1 MTPPT
6 DHAPDP
12 TNHRIFG
19 TPNSHRVT
27 CVPKSLYPA
36 TRHSP
41 TTSFEHMSID
51 LRSSKYQHGPTVPG
65 LSGCRLHF
73 RSSALQKNVAECDKL
88 AFLWIPALRTALENR
103 LLDHSGIQMMALDHT
118 GAWISTEF
126 SGNEYILPSPVS
138 RSIGILPRQC
148 MRQVDGT
155 VARGLVLFKQGSAS
169 AEMAL

>member
-1 MTPPT
+1 MAQLFL
-6 DHAPDP
+6 DCPDVGSTFDQVRCKRMSQSVTTGLLVDP
-12 TNHRIFG
+12 CLANRFG
-19 TPNSHRVT
+19 
-27 CVPKSLYPA
+27 
-36 TRHSP
+36 
-41 TTSFEHMSID
+41 
-51 LRSSKYQHGPTVPG
+51 
-65 LSGCRLHF
+65 
-73 RSSALQKNVAECDKL
+73 
-88 AFLWIPALRTALENR
+88 NR